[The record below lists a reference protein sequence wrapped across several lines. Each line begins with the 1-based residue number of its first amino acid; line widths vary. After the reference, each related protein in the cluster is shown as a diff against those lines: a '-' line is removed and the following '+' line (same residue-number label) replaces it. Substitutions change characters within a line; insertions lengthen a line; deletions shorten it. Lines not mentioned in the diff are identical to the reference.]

1 MSTNTEEDYAPL
13 ISNPQMLSHII
24 TVYRPSDPTNELIAK
39 KDRQESNELKILRRL
54 NTIQPKF
61 EHVVPLLDSFDS
73 SSSQFPSWA
82 ILPKIDTVT
91 DYIELAPRCA
101 AFKRRQ
107 RIESWGRKGLATT
120 ERQVEGDEEDMKFR
134 KVKKQRLV

>member
-13 ISNPQMLSHII
+13 ISNPQMPSHII

-73 SSSQFPSWA
+73 SSPQFPSWN
-82 ILPKIDTVT
+82 
-91 DYIELAPRCA
+91 
-101 AFKRRQ
+101 
-107 RIESWGRKGLATT
+107 
-120 ERQVEGDEEDMKFR
+120 
-134 KVKKQRLV
+134 